1 MDQQIK
7 GDEPQREV
15 QLQFVGFR
23 ESSYVVLERFCF
35 FSQGDGITP
44 GSIRHT
50 RLCTNL
56 HVNCH
61 SALWF
66 LSSLLFFRAFSL
78 FFLFLFWFQRPA
90 RSAIL
95 IRTLSGS

>member
-44 GSIRHT
+44 GSIRHI
-50 RLCTNL
+50 RLCANL

-61 SALWF
+61 SAFWF
-66 LSSLLFFRAFSL
+66 LSSLLFFRVFSL
-78 FFLFLFWFQRPA
+78 SLFL
-90 RSAIL
+90 
-95 IRTLSGS
+95 